1 MIRSS
6 FIRAW
11 VKPKIWT
18 RILVQALFQTMPKIK
33 KIVTFAEL
41 LKNDTGSCLKTVP
54 YCSLMQKEPIERYSI
69 PVSPYCLVP
78 FHLYRYRYVFFI
90 KNLDPYSEGHQIR
103 VRNTANS
110 QSLVSDFISIEIRN
124 SGTNAQSHE
133 CCTLFLPTTA
143 LENLTIPLLP
153 PHEQRLLNQNTWISV
168 SWWLMMD
175 KKSFR
180 RNKAKYYFISFAK
193 SVFLISHY
201 RILPVPYLQIWKQ

>member
-78 FHLYRYRYVFFI
+78 FHLYRYRYVFFY
-90 KNLDPYSEGHQIR
+90 KE
-103 VRNTANS
+103 
-110 QSLVSDFISIEIRN
+110 
-124 SGTNAQSHE
+124 SG
-133 CCTLFLPTTA
+133 
-143 LENLTIPLLP
+143 
-153 PHEQRLLNQNTWISV
+153 SV
-168 SWWLMMD
+168 
-175 KKSFR
+175 FR
-180 RNKAKYYFISFAK
+180 RPPNTGSKHCKFAK
-193 SVFLISHY
+193 SYLILFPLKSATVELMHMNAAHFFC
-201 RILPVPYLQIWKQ
+201 RPQRWKIWPFRSCLLMSSGF